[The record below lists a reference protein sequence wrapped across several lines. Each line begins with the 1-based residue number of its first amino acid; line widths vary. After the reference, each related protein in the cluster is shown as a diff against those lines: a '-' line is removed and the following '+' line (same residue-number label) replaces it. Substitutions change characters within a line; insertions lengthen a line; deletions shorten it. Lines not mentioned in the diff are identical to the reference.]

1 MSQVIKIEKIFK
13 TQQARRFHIVANE
26 KSLEHI
32 GEILGYLKSKPI
44 KYLLCRKG
52 LNKKGKEHAHI
63 YVFFTKPVR
72 LSSKSTFG
80 CHLAKARGDSKQNYT
95 YICDHHPELLY
106 EEGTLPDN
114 DGDEPP
120 KTWDKFVEDLNK
132 GIVDDNSM
140 FYARYQ
146 SFADRKIVKYRKY
159 HDYNYQGNLKDK
171 NVWIYGP
178 RGTYKTTAATEA
190 GRYYEKDKSQW
201 WDGYDGEHQIVIE
214 EMSPDDREFAS
225 YLKRWTDK
233 KGFQGWIKGGST
245 WIPGTCYWVITSN
258 YTIDQCFNRTDADAL
273 KRRFTILYF
282 DKDHW
287 EDVTE

>member
-1 MSQVIKIEKIFK
+1 MSQVIKISKIFQTK
-13 TQQARRFHIVANE
+13 QARRFHIVANE

-95 YICDHHPELLY
+95 YICDHHPDLLY

-114 DGDEPP
+114 DGDEDP
-120 KTWDKFVEDLNK
+120 KTWEKYVQNLNK
-132 GIVDDNSM
+132 GIVDEDSM
-140 FYARYQ
+140 YYARFQ
-146 SFADRKIVKYRKY
+146 AFSDRKIVKYRKQ
-159 HDYNYQGNLKDK
+159 HDGTYEGDLKDK
-171 NVWIYGP
+171 NIWLYGP
-178 RGTYKTTAATEA
+178 RLTGKSYCAHMDGKYYDKDFSKWFDNYNGEKT
-190 GRYYEKDKSQW
+190 
-201 WDGYDGEHQIVIE
+201 IVLE
-214 EMSPDDREFAS
+214 EMSPDQREMAS
-225 YLKRWTDK
+225 LIKKWTDK
-233 KGFQGWIKGGST
+233 YGFQGQIKGGYT
-245 WIPGTCYWVITSN
+245 YIPCNCYWIVTSN
-258 YTIDQCFNRTDADAL
+258 YTIEQCFNKVDAEAI
-273 KRRFTILYF
+273 KRRFTVLYF
-282 DKDHW
+282 DKDHY